1 MVLKMKNRL
10 ISEIK
15 KLALIGCAG
24 GIYGIWILITG
35 RYIPCLFNELTG
47 LECPGCGVSHMA
59 MALFRL
65 DFREAFE
72 CNPFLFVII
81 PIIALMYIADRSYYV
96 KNGVF
101 KKWGMVWRVTE
112 YSILTATIVFWIARN
127 VY

>member
-15 KLALIGCAG
+15 KLVLIGCAG

-72 CNPFLFVII
+72 YNPFLFVII
-81 PIIALMYIADRSYYV
+81 PIIALQFNNICLSCLDVLFKDNKDELFTVEEVFLDISDYI
-96 KNGVF
+96 
-101 KKWGMVWRVTE
+101 
-112 YSILTATIVFWIARN
+112 
-127 VY
+127 